1 MIIGNNSIKEDN
13 ITEQAVKLILSCN
26 DEELKRLR
34 LRDVA
39 KAVDT
44 FAALLYIKFII
55 EHKITFNRLVEREKI
70 HRAIFY
76 LDENPGLKIEDLSKK
91 LGFPAIP
98 VFEEKFEKYLLV
110 KPERY
115 KRLVMIRN
123 SAS

>member
-1 MIIGNNSIKEDN
+1 M
-13 ITEQAVKLILSCN
+13 SCN

-34 LRDVA
+34 LKDVA

-44 FAALLYIKFII
+44 FVVLLYIKFII
-55 EHKITFNRLVEREKI
+55 EHKITFNKLVERKKI

-91 LGFPAIP
+91 LGFPAIS

-110 KPERY
+110 TPERY
-115 KRLVMIRN
+115 KILVTIRN
-123 SAS
+123 IAS